1 MNCNI
6 VINQQPSSLLASDR
20 STSETKVRDPERQR
34 RVKKSHETYMKK
46 LKEKLLKDNQEAQ
59 MTFKEFREYF
69 QEDLNDPASTL
80 IAKEKKNA
88 YYERRTQYWS
98 KYIY

>member
-20 STSETKVRDPERQR
+20 SAPETKVRDPERQR

>member
-59 MTFKEFREYF
+59 MTFKEFIEYF

>member
-1 MNCNI
+1 
-6 VINQQPSSLLASDR
+6 
-20 STSETKVRDPERQR
+20 
-34 RVKKSHETYMKK
+34 MKK

-88 YYERRTQYWS
+88 YYESRTQYWS